1 MHLPEQEYFSISFPS
16 AQVRKCYMIVLTDG
30 KAVNMTSIEMR
41 HNPLFTREMSSTV
54 GKWNIP
60 ALHKEAIPQG
70 NIQLIA
76 CSDTRSGDVLNKD
89 KGVHF
94 FVDDYR
100 FESIYRNPE
109 NSFQKFAQY
118 RFVLTPDYSLYAD
131 MPMWRQIESVGKN
144 RWCGAWWQ
152 ERGLIVIPTVSWS
165 NYPSYDFCFD
175 GIEEGSCV
183 AVGMIGCKGN
193 KSAFMH
199 GYDAMIERIKP
210 EAIIC
215 FGVPFKEM
223 RGNVVPID
231 YLASRKVVR

>member
-1 MHLPEQEYFSISFPS
+1 
-16 AQVRKCYMIVLTDG
+16 
-30 KAVNMTSIEMR
+30 MTSLEMR
-41 HNPLFTREMSSTV
+41 HDPLFLRNSDGTTGR
-54 GKWNIP
+54 WNFPII
-60 ALHKEAIPQG
+60 HKQSLPEGEIR
-70 NIQLIA
+70 LIA
-76 CSDTRSGDVLNKD
+76 CSDTRNNDTPNSE

-109 NSFQKFAQY
+109 KSRAKLSQY
-118 RFVLTPDYSLYAD
+118 RFLLTPDYSLYAD
-131 MPMWRQIESVGKN
+131 MPMWRQIESTGKS

-152 ERGLIVIPTVSWS
+152 SRGMTVIPTVSWS
-165 NYPSYDFCFD
+165 NYPSYAFCFD
-175 GIEEGSCV
+175 GIEEKSCV

-193 KSAFMH
+193 RSAFMH